1 MSNHINNDLILDVFE
16 RGLDSLGESPKKA
29 IWFVLEEQFNV
40 NRNES
45 PINVKKI
52 TDALEK
58 IFGLGYTFLDTIL
71 KQHLEDLTGKTCPNK
86 SFVES
91 VQILRVE
98 AQPII

>member
-1 MSNHINNDLILDVFE
+1 MSNQINNDLILDVFE

-40 NRNES
+40 NRNEC

-58 IFGLGYTFLDTIL
+58 IFGLGYTFLDAIL
-71 KQHLEDLTGKTCPNK
+71 KQHLEDLTGTTCQK
-86 SFVES
+86 KCFLDSVEF
-91 VQILRVE
+91 LRVE

>member
-1 MSNHINNDLILDVFE
+1 MANHINNDLILEVFE

-29 IWFVLEEQFNV
+29 IWIILQEQFKVDRDEN
-40 NRNES
+40 

-58 IFGLGYTFLDTIL
+58 IFGLGYTFLDAIL
-71 KQHLEDLTGKTCPNK
+71 KKHLEDLTGKTFQEK

-91 VQILRVE
+91 VEFLKVE
-98 AQPII
+98 VQPTI